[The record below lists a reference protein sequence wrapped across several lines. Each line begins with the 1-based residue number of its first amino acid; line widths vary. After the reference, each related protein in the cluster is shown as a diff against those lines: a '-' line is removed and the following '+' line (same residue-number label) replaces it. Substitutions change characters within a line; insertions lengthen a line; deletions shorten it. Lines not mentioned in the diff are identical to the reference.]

1 VSAPDLA
8 LDACTTCGEALK
20 LLRRRARLSQRELS
34 IATGYSESHISRI
47 EHNERSLDRH
57 SLLALFVPAL
67 QLQDEPATVARWLAL
82 CTVAPPPPADASRA
96 TVAPSSTT
104 PAAHRPT
111 PALPVQLTSF
121 VGRVAEVAKLCE
133 RLQQADVR
141 LLTLTGAGGCGKTR
155 LALRTAE
162 MVAHRYAHG
171 VHWVELAALEN
182 PDLLPQMLLERWA
195 LSRGAID
202 DPLVALSNFV
212 GGRRMLLVL
221 DNCEHLVEAVAR
233 LAMALLRTCPGL
245 QIVATSREALAVPG
259 EVTYPVQPM
268 ALPPALRGAS
278 PRAAE
283 IMQYEAIQLF
293 VARSQAVFPDF
304 VLTDHNA
311 GAVAAI
317 CQRLD
322 GIPLGIELA
331 AAWMSTLAPQ
341 QLAEHLQT
349 DFSLL
354 VDQRRGA
361 LPRHQTLRAAIE
373 WSYRLLAEPERALLR
388 CLAIFRGAWSLAI
401 AEAIAGEAGIDS
413 AQQLLPM
420 LNRLIGKSLITV
432 DYRGENETWY
442 RLLEPLREVLLTA
455 LSEEEEAR
463 VQARRLH
470 YYAQIAEAAESG
482 LSGAQQQHWL
492 NRLEREHDN
501 IRAALE
507 WGCDHGG
514 APAQLAAQLAA
525 HIWRF
530 WLVRGHYAEGRRWL
544 EQMLACAAPAEDV
557 RIRLLYGAGVLARLQ
572 LDLDAAA
579 QFAREHMKLAT
590 QVNDVRGLADG
601 YGVLG
606 WIEEFL
612 GNVQQAL
619 TFFEQRLILSRQLNY
634 QRGIAYALRGL
645 GEVAT
650 AQGKYVEANAWLR
663 EALRIFAELGD
674 RRYLAQ
680 IWHDLG
686 RLAYHEHELERA
698 EVAFQ
703 NSLAIYHE
711 VDDCHNMADLWLD
724 LSRLALASDDLA
736 VAVARQEAAERLI
749 QDQADRLLHAA
760 SFMNRARI
768 ALRQRQISAARR
780 DLEQALDRF
789 ALLQHR
795 VKLVEG
801 IDLSAAIAM
810 AEQQPV
816 HALHLWSAA
825 GHFRQQM
832 GLLSPM
838 WEARQRQQQIDALSL
853 QMSVDDFLSIWQA
866 GQEWSLEQALAEA
879 WSDRVIGHS

>member
-1 VSAPDLA
+1 VSAPDLL

-67 QLQDEPATVARWLAL
+67 HLQDEPKTVARWLAL
-82 CTVAPPPPADASRA
+82 CTVSPPPQADAPLAAVA
-96 TVAPSSTT
+96 TSSAPE
-104 PAAHRPT
+104 AHRPT
-111 PALPVQLTSF
+111 PALPIQLTSF
-121 VGRVAEVAKLCE
+121 VGRVEEVTKLCDL
-133 RLQQADVR
+133 LQRADVR

-155 LALRTAE
+155 LALRVAE

-171 VHWVELAALEN
+171 VHWVELATLEN
-182 PDLLPQMLLERWA
+182 PDLLPQMLLEHWK

-202 DPLVALSNFV
+202 DPLVALSDFM
-212 GGRRMLLVL
+212 GSRRMLLVL

-259 EVTYPVQPM
+259 EFNYPVQPLS
-268 ALPPALRGAS
+268 LPPALRGAP

-293 VARSQAVFPDF
+293 VARSQAAFPDF

-349 DFSLL
+349 DFTLL

-373 WSYRLLAEPERALLR
+373 WSYRFLSEPERALLR
-388 CLAIFRGAWSLAI
+388 RLAIFRGTWSLAI
-401 AEAIAGEAGIDS
+401 AEAIASEAGIDS
-413 AQQLLPM
+413 THQLLHM

-432 DYRGENETWY
+432 DHRGEGETWY

-463 VQARRLH
+463 VQERRLH

-482 LSGAQQQHWL
+482 LSGDQQQHWL

-501 IRAALE
+501 LRAALG
-507 WGCDHGG
+507 WGCDQGG
-514 APAQLAAQLAA
+514 AAAQLAAQTAA

-544 EQMLACAAPAEDV
+544 EQMLACAAPAEAV
-557 RIRLLYGAGVLARLQ
+557 RIRLLYGAGVLTRLQ

-579 QFAREHMKLAT
+579 QFAKEQMQLAT
-590 QVNDVRGLADG
+590 QLNDLRGLADG

-612 GNVQQAL
+612 GNLQQAM
-619 TFFEQRLILSRQLNY
+619 TFFEQRSILARQLNY

-650 AQGKYVEANAWLR
+650 AQGRYIEANTWLQ
-663 EALRIFAELGD
+663 EARHIFAELGD

-680 IWHDLG
+680 IWQDLG
-686 RLAYHEHELERA
+686 RLAYHENHLERA
-698 EVAFQ
+698 EIAFQ
-703 NSLAIYHE
+703 NSLAIYQE
-711 VDDCHNMADLWLD
+711 VDDRHNMADLWLD
-724 LSRLALASDDLA
+724 LSRLALARDDVA
-736 VAVARQEAAERLI
+736 VAVAYQEAADRLI
-749 QDQADRLLHAA
+749 QDQVDRLLQAT

-768 ALRQRQISAARR
+768 ALRQHHISAARR
-780 DLEQALDRF
+780 DLEQALDLF
-789 ALLQHR
+789 ELLHHR
-795 VKLVEG
+795 ARLVEG
-801 IDLSAAIAM
+801 IDLSAAVAM
-810 AEQQPV
+810 AAQQPV

-825 GHFRQQM
+825 ERFRRQM
-832 GLLSPM
+832 GLLSPIC
-838 WEARQRQQQIDALSL
+838 EARQRQQQIDALSL
-853 QMSVDDFLSIWQA
+853 QMSVNDFLSIWQA
-866 GQEWSLEQALAEA
+866 GQEWSLEQAMMEA
-879 WSDRVIGHS
+879 CKELG

>member
-1 VSAPDLA
+1 VSAPDLL

-47 EHNERSLDRH
+47 ENNERSLDRH

-67 QLQDEPATVARWLAL
+67 HLQDEPETVARWLAL
-82 CTVAPPPPADASRA
+82 CTVSPLPQADASLA
-96 TVAPSSTT
+96 TFAPSSTT
-104 PAAHRPT
+104 PAAHQPAS
-111 PALPVQLTSF
+111 ALPVQLTSF
-121 VGRVAEVAKLCE
+121 VGRVEEATKLCE
-133 RLQQADVR
+133 LLQRSEVR
-141 LLTLTGAGGCGKTR
+141 LLTLSGAGGCGKTR
-155 LALRTAE
+155 LALHVAE

-182 PDLLPQMLLERWA
+182 PDLLPQMLLERWQ

-202 DPLVALSNFV
+202 DPLVALSNFI
-212 GGRRMLLVL
+212 GSRRMLLLL

-259 EVTYPVQPM
+259 EFNYPVQPM
-268 ALPPALRGAS
+268 SLPPTLRGAS

-283 IMQYEAIQLF
+283 IMPYEAVQLF
-293 VARSQAVFPDF
+293 VTRSQAAFPDF
-304 VLTDHNA
+304 VLTDQNA

-341 QLAEHLQT
+341 QLAEHLQA
-349 DFSLL
+349 DFTLL

-373 WSYRLLAEPERALLR
+373 WSYRLLSEPERALLR
-388 CLAIFRGAWSLAI
+388 RLAVFRGAWSLAI
-401 AEAIAGEAGIDS
+401 AEAIAGEAAIHS
-413 AQQLLPM
+413 THQLLHM

-432 DYRGENETWY
+432 DHRGEGETWY

-455 LSEEEEAR
+455 LSEEEETR
-463 VQARRLH
+463 MQECRLR

-482 LSGAQQQHWL
+482 LSGDQQQHWL

-501 IRAALE
+501 LRAALG

-514 APAQLAAQLAA
+514 AAAQLAAQTAA

-544 EQMLACAAPAEDV
+544 EQMLACAAPAEAV

-579 QFAREHMKLAT
+579 QFAREQMQLAT
-590 QVNDVRGLADG
+590 RLNDLRGLADG

-612 GNVQQAL
+612 GNLQQAL
-619 TFFEQRLILSRQLNY
+619 TFFEQRLTLSRQLHY

-650 AQGKYVEANAWLR
+650 AQGRYVEANTWLQ
-663 EALRIFAELGD
+663 EARHIFAELGD

-680 IWHDLG
+680 IWQDLG
-686 RLAYHEHELERA
+686 RLAYHENHLERA
-698 EVAFQ
+698 EIAFQ
-703 NSLAIYHE
+703 NSLAIYQE
-711 VDDCHNMADLWLD
+711 VDDRHNMADLWLD
-724 LSRLALASDDLA
+724 LSRLALARDDVA
-736 VAVARQEAAERLI
+736 VAVEHQETADRLI
-749 QDQADRLLHAA
+749 QDQVDRLLQAA

-768 ALRQRQISAARR
+768 ALRQQHISAARR
-780 DLEQALDRF
+780 DLEQALYRF
-789 ALLQHR
+789 ELLHHR
-795 VKLVEG
+795 AKLVEG
-801 IDLSAAIAM
+801 IDLSAAVAM
-810 AEQQPV
+810 AAQQPV

-825 GHFRQQM
+825 ERFRRQM
-832 GLLSPM
+832 GLLSPVC
-838 WEARQRQQQIDALSL
+838 EARQRQQQIDALNL
-853 QMSVDDFLSIWQA
+853 QIPVDHFLSIWQA
-866 GQEWSLEQALAEA
+866 GQEWSLEQAMVEA
-879 WSDRVIGHS
+879 CRELG